1 MRETL
6 ESSYKDYVTIEQEI
20 DFLNEYLEL
29 QKMRFPQKFT
39 YLINASSNI
48 EPHEMLIPSMII
60 QPFAENSIE
69 HGFYG
74 IDYPGHLEITFSR
87 TGKEIRIEV
96 TDNGIGFGGIQKI
109 ADGHISRASQII
121 KDRIYLL
128 NIKLKTK
135 ARFSIQNHPSGKGI
149 QVEIFLPEIL
159 PNESTDNR

>member
-1 MRETL
+1 
-6 ESSYKDYVTIEQEI
+6 
-20 DFLNEYLEL
+20 
-29 QKMRFPQKFT
+29 MRFPQKFT
-39 YLINASSNI
+39 YTVFASPNM
-48 EPHEMLIPSMII
+48 ELHEMLIPSMII

-74 IDYPGHLEITFSR
+74 IDYPGHLNIAFSKV
-87 TGKEIRIEV
+87 GKEIRIEV
-96 TDNGIGFGGIQKI
+96 IDNGIGFGGIQKI

-135 ARFSIQNHPSGKGI
+135 ARFSIQNRPSGKGI

-159 PNESTDNR
+159 LDESTDNR